1 MRTPLL
7 FIEDNSPRCHTSGI
21 APLGIVGDIEDPI
34 EGTYSPEDH
43 VGFQAVFHILLP
55 LSAAHSELQRPLR
68 RILLLPL
75 STMPLSSYQAVSNV
89 CGKLTFSQ
97 FDKSTSVWY
106 GR

>member
-43 VGFQAVFHILLP
+43 VGFQAVFHIDGC
-55 LSAAHSELQRPLR
+55 
-68 RILLLPL
+68 
-75 STMPLSSYQAVSNV
+75 Y
-89 CGKLTFSQ
+89 
-97 FDKSTSVWY
+97 
-106 GR
+106 